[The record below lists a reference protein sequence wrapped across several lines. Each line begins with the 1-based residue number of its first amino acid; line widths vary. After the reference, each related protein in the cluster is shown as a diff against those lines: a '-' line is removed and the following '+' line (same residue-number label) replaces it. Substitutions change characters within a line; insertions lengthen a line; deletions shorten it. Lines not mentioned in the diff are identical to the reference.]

1 MLTRISIA
9 LLAVLFVSAAGAD
22 APGAAAPGAAAPT
35 RDPEAGL
42 QAVVRLGEANGLALA
57 CGAKEAAAR
66 AKQLMLL
73 HAPRSSRFGVAF
85 EQSTQSGYL
94 GQVKGSA
101 PCPSAAEI
109 SVRIESIALV
119 LRETLPA
126 DE

>member
-22 APGAAAPGAAAPT
+22 APGAAAPT

>member
-1 MLTRISIA
+1 MHIRISIA
-9 LLAVLFVSAAGAD
+9 LLTALFAATAGAD
-22 APGAAAPGAAAPT
+22 APGADAPT
-35 RDPEAGL
+35 RNPEAGL

-57 CGAKEAAAR
+57 CGANEAAAR

-73 HAPRSSRFGVAF
+73 HAPRTSRFGVAF

-119 LRETLPA
+119 LRKTLPA

>member
-1 MLTRISIA
+1 MHIRISIA
-9 LLAVLFVSAAGAD
+9 LLTALFAATAGAD
-22 APGAAAPGAAAPT
+22 VPA

-42 QAVVRLGEANGLALA
+42 QAVVHLGEVNGLALA

-73 HAPRSSRFGVAF
+73 HAPRTSRFGVAF